1 MTERRDGW
9 GRGSYRL
16 ATITGLIFLAGMY
29 YLVHVD
35 HMGWA
40 MLCGLV
46 AAGNFFKA
54 AERSNASRTA
64 KFERRLE
71 KLVRR

>member
-35 HMGWA
+35 RIGWA

-54 AERSNASRTA
+54 NDRATGSRTA

-71 KLVRR
+71 KLVGR